1 MPEPAYVKIAGDL
14 TRQIRSGELPPGI
27 QLPSLP
33 ELARKHGVSEI
44 VARKAMELMQA
55 QGLVRS
61 QPRRGNFVAER
72 PNLVRVSPE
81 RQMETAE
88 TTFRHESDAEP
99 QVERHSEDV
108 AATAELAEAFGITM
122 GDTCSHVVT
131 RVSER
136 GRPISIS
143 DTYQPLGIRGV
154 DTAVECEEKLADRL
168 PAPSHSDWLSTTPG
182 DLVKTIHQKFW
193 DAEGR
198 LIMVSDISYPMDRYD
213 AFVFRMALKRPSNP
227 DKDE

>member
-27 QLPSLP
+27 QLPSLS
-33 ELARKHGVSEI
+33 EIARRHGVSEI

-88 TTFRHESDAEP
+88 ATFHHESDEET
-99 QVERHSEDV
+99 QVERHTEEV
-108 AATAELAEAFGITM
+108 RATAELAEAFGIAL
-122 GDTCSHVVT
+122 GDRCTRVVT
-131 RVSER
+131 RASEG

-143 DTYQPLGIRGV
+143 DTYQPLGIVGV
-154 DTAVECEEKLADRL
+154 DTATECEERLADRL
-168 PAPSHSDWLSTTPG
+168 PVPSHAEWLRSTPG

-193 DAEGR
+193 DAEGH
-198 LIMVSDISYPMDRYD
+198 LIMISDISYPMDRYD
-213 AFVFRMALKRPSNP
+213 AFVFRMALKRQNSQGGS
-227 DKDE
+227 E

>member
-27 QLPSLP
+27 QLPSLS
-33 ELARKHGVSEI
+33 EIARRHGVSEI

-61 QPRRGNFVAER
+61 EPRRGNFVAER

-99 QVERHSEDV
+99 DVERQSEDV
-108 AATAELAEAFGITM
+108 PATTELAVAFGIAV

-131 RVSER
+131 RASER

-143 DTYQPLGIRGV
+143 DTYQPSDIVGV
-154 DTAVECEEKLADRL
+154 DTAAECEEKLADRL
-168 PAPSHSDWLSTTPG
+168 PAPSHAEWLRTTPG

-193 DAEGR
+193 NTDGR

-213 AFVFRMALKRPSNP
+213 AFVFRMVLKRPTSHGNG
-227 DKDE
+227 E

>member
-33 ELARKHGVSEI
+33 ELARRHGVSEI

-88 TTFRHESDAEP
+88 TTFRHESDTEP
-99 QVERHSEDV
+99 HVERESEDV
-108 AATAELAEAFGITM
+108 AATAELAEAFGIAV
-122 GDTCSHVVT
+122 GELCSHVVT
-131 RVSER
+131 RASER

-143 DTYQPLGIRGV
+143 DTYQPPGV
-154 DTAVECEEKLADRL
+154 VGLDTAVECEEKLADRL
-168 PAPSHSDWLSTTPG
+168 PAPSHAEWLSTTPG
-182 DLVKTIHQKFW
+182 DLVKTVHQKFW
-193 DAEGR
+193 DADGR

-213 AFVFRMALKRPSNP
+213 AFVFRMALRRPHQQSNG
-227 DKDE
+227 E

>member
-33 ELARKHGVSEI
+33 EIARRHGVSEI

-99 QVERHSEDV
+99 EVERESEDV
-108 AATAELAEAFGITM
+108 AATTELAEAFGIAV

-131 RVSER
+131 RASER

-143 DTYQPLGIRGV
+143 DTYQRSGVVGV
-154 DTAVECEEKLADRL
+154 DTATECEEKLADRL
-168 PAPSHSDWLSTTPG
+168 PEPSHAEWLRTTPG

-193 DAEGR
+193 DADGR

-213 AFVFRMALKRPSNP
+213 AFVFRMALKRPSSHASG
-227 DKDE
+227 E

>member
-14 TRQIRSGELPPGI
+14 ARQIRSGELPPGI

-33 ELARKHGVSEI
+33 EIARRHGVSEI
-44 VARKAMELMQA
+44 VARKAMELLQA

-99 QVERHSEDV
+99 EVERQSEEI
-108 AATAELAEAFGITM
+108 AATAELAEAFGIAV
-122 GDTCSHVVT
+122 GDICTHVVT
-131 RVSER
+131 RASEH

-143 DTYQPLGIRGV
+143 DTYQPSGITGV
-154 DTAVECEEKLADRL
+154 ESATECEEKLADRL
-168 PAPSHSDWLSTTPG
+168 PVPLHAEWLGTTPG
-182 DLVKTIHQKFW
+182 DLVKTVHQKFW
-193 DAEGR
+193 DAGGR
-198 LIMVSDISYPMDRYD
+198 LVMVSDISYPMDRYD
-213 AFVFRMALKRPSNP
+213 AFVFRMALKRPNGTGAG
-227 DKDE
+227 E